1 MTHAGVAIALVATT
15 IYNVGFVLE
24 KRALTYL
31 PVIDAHRIWS
41 LLRTLFTARG
51 WLAGFALILI
61 GMVLQLV
68 VLSLEP
74 LTVAQ
79 PLQASGVVVTILLS
93 RLVLRERLGRTELV
107 CIAVLVISV
116 VLLSLSS
123 GHGSAAGTHA
133 DGLAVFLA
141 ALPGF
146 VASLVIYWS
155 AQRAARARHR
165 HRAGASGIRYGLCAG
180 LMYGVAGLALKALSA
195 SLFSGGRTHS
205 LLIAAALSPYL
216 YVALACMAAGL
227 CLFQSA
233 LQRSPA
239 SIVVPVGAIIST
251 GYLIVIGS
259 WLFHERLPASPV
271 LLSLRLIGGIAAVF
285 VPIVLT
291 VTAERGGS
299 RQRPVLGAEPATG
312 PFPLTERPPVMSLD
326 PLLLEL
332 LACPID
338 KQALLY
344 LDEEGF
350 LYNPRLRRL
359 YRVRDDIPVLLADQG
374 ETVTGERHQDLLRRA
389 AADGAQ
395 ATLQVPL
402 RDALLPYLDELRGHP
417 DQAGA
422 KDDSGEDAA

>member
-1 MTHAGVAIALVATT
+1 VTHAGIAIALVATT

-31 PVIDAHRIWS
+31 PAIDAHRIWS
-41 LLRTLFTARG
+41 LLRTLFTAPG
-51 WLAGFALILI
+51 WLAGFAFILV

-93 RLVLRERLGRTELV
+93 RLVLRERLGRIELV
-107 CIAVLVISV
+107 CIAVLVGSV
-116 VLLSLSS
+116 ILLSLSS
-123 GHGSAAGTHA
+123 GSGSTAGTHA
-133 DGLAVFLA
+133 DALSVTLA

-146 VASLVIYWS
+146 ALAAGIYWS
-155 AQRAARARHR
+155 AQRAGRARHR
-165 HRAGASGIRYGLCAG
+165 QQRPASGISYGLCAG

-195 SLFSGGRTHS
+195 SLFSGHRAHS
-205 LLIAAALSPYL
+205 LLVAAALSPYL
-216 YVALACMAAGL
+216 YVALGCMAAGL
-227 CLFQSA
+227 CLFQTA

-239 SIVVPVGAIIST
+239 SIVVPLGAIIST

-259 WLFHERLPASPV
+259 WLFHERLPSSPV
-271 LLSLRLIGGIAAVF
+271 LLALRLIGGIAAVL
-285 VPIVLT
+285 VPIVLA
-291 VTAERGGS
+291 VTAERAASRRRPAPGS
-299 RQRPVLGAEPATG
+299 EPPASF
-312 PFPLTERPPVMSLD
+312 PFPTERPPAMSLD
-326 PLLLEL
+326 PLLLDL

-344 LDEEGF
+344 LAGEGL

-359 YRVRDDIPVLLADQG
+359 YHVRDDIPVLLADRG
-374 ETVTGERHQDLLRRA
+374 ETVTAERHQDLLRRA

-402 RDALLPYLDELRGHP
+402 RDALLPHLPELRGHP
-417 DQAGA
+417 DQADE

>member
-1 MTHAGVAIALVATT
+1 VTHAGIAIALVATT

-31 PVIDAHRIWS
+31 PAIDAHRIWS
-41 LLRTLFTARG
+41 LLRTLFTAPG
-51 WLAGFALILI
+51 WLAGFAFILV
-61 GMVLQLV
+61 GMVLQLI

-93 RLVLRERLGRTELV
+93 RLVLRERLGRIELV
-107 CIAVLVISV
+107 CIAVLVASV

-133 DGLAVFLA
+133 DALSVTLA

-146 VASLVIYWS
+146 GLAAGIYWS
-155 AQRAARARHR
+155 AQRSARARHR
-165 HRAGASGIRYGLCAG
+165 QRRPASGISYGLCAG

-195 SLFSGGRTHS
+195 ALFSGHREHS

-216 YVALACMAAGL
+216 YVALGCMAAGL
-227 CLFQSA
+227 CLFQTA

-239 SIVVPVGAIIST
+239 SIVVPLGAIIST

-259 WLFHERLPASPV
+259 WLFHERLPSSPL
-271 LLSLRLIGGIAAVF
+271 LLSLRLVGGIAAVL
-285 VPIVLT
+285 VPIVLA
-291 VTAERGGS
+291 VTAERAATRRRPAIGS
-299 RQRPVLGAEPATG
+299 EPPPG
-312 PFPLTERPPVMSLD
+312 FPFPTERPPAMSLD
-326 PLLLEL
+326 PLLLDL

-338 KQALLY
+338 KQALVY
-344 LDEEGF
+344 LAEEGL

-359 YRVRDDIPVLLADQG
+359 YYVRDDIPVMLADRG
-374 ETVTGERHQDLLRRA
+374 ETVTTERHQDLLRRA

-395 ATLQVPL
+395 VTLQVPL
-402 RDALLPYLDELRGHP
+402 RDALLPYLPELRGHP
-417 DQAGA
+417 EQAGE

>member
-1 MTHAGVAIALVATT
+1 VTHAGVAIALVATT

-31 PVIDAHRIWS
+31 PAIDAHRIWS
-41 LLRTLFTARG
+41 LLRTLFTAPG

-107 CIAVLVISV
+107 CIAVLVASV
-116 VLLSLSS
+116 ILLSLSS
-123 GHGSAAGTHA
+123 GHGSEAGTHA
-133 DGLAVFLA
+133 DAFSVTLA

-146 VASLVIYWS
+146 ALSIGIYWS

-165 HRAGASGIRYGLCAG
+165 YRRGVSGVSYGLCAG
-180 LMYGVAGLALKALSA
+180 LMYGVAGLALKCLSA
-195 SLFSGGRTHS
+195 SLFSGSRPHS
-205 LLIAAALSPYL
+205 LVVAAALSPYL
-216 YVALACMAAGL
+216 YVALGCMAAGL
-227 CLFQSA
+227 CLFQTA

-239 SIVVPVGAIIST
+239 SIVVPLGAIIST

-259 WLFHERLPASPV
+259 WLFHERLPSSPV
-271 LLSLRLIGGIAAVF
+271 LLSLRLAGGIAAVF
-285 VPIVLT
+285 VPVVLT
-291 VTAERGGS
+291 VNAERVAA
-299 RQRPVLGAEPATG
+299 RRRPANGNGPAPG
-312 PFPLTERPPVMSLD
+312 PFPPTERPPEMSLD
-326 PLLLEL
+326 PLLLDL

-338 KQALLY
+338 KQTLLY
-344 LDEEGF
+344 LAEEGL

-359 YRVRDDIPVLLADQG
+359 YYVRDDIPVMLADQG

-402 RDALLPYLDELRGHP
+402 RDAMLPYLAELRAHP
-417 DQAGA
+417 DQAA
-422 KDDSGEDAA
+422 DKDDSGEDAA

>member
-1 MTHAGVAIALVATT
+1 MTHAGIAIALVATT

-41 LLRTLFTARG
+41 LLRTLFTAPG
-51 WLAGFALILI
+51 WLAGFALILV
-61 GMVLQLV
+61 GMVLQLI

-93 RLVLRERLGRTELV
+93 RLVLRERLGRTELA
-107 CIAVLVISV
+107 CIGVLVVSV

-133 DGLAVFLA
+133 DALGVTLA

-146 VASLVIYWS
+146 LIALFIYWS
-155 AQRAARARHR
+155 AQHAARARHR
-165 HRAGASGIRYGLCAG
+165 QRRAVSGVSYGLCAG

-195 SLFSGGRTHS
+195 SLFSGHRAHS

-216 YVALACMAAGL
+216 YVALGCLAAGL
-227 CLFQSA
+227 ALFQTA

-239 SIVVPVGAIIST
+239 SIVVPLGAIIST

-271 LLSLRLIGGIAAVF
+271 LLSMRLIGGIAAVF
-285 VPIVLT
+285 VPVVLT
-291 VTAERGGS
+291 VTAERAATRRRSATGG
-299 RQRPVLGAEPATG
+299 GPATG
-312 PFPLTERPPVMSLD
+312 SLSPTERPPAMSLD
-326 PLLLEL
+326 PLLLDL

-344 LDEEGF
+344 LAEDGL

-359 YRVRDDIPVLLADQG
+359 YHVHDDIPVLLADQG
-374 ETVTGERHQDLLRRA
+374 ETVTSERHQDLLRRA
-389 AADGAQ
+389 AADRAQ
-395 ATLQVPL
+395 ATMQVPL
-402 RDALLPYLDELRGHP
+402 RDALRPYLAELRG
-417 DQAGA
+417 DSGQAGE

>member
-1 MTHAGVAIALVATT
+1 MTHAGIAIALVATT

-79 PLQASGVVVTILLS
+79 PLQASGVVVTIVLS

-107 CIAVLVISV
+107 CVAVLVISV

-133 DGLAVFLA
+133 DGLAVTLA

-146 VASLVIYWS
+146 VVSLVIYWS
-155 AQRAARARHR
+155 AQRAARHR
-165 HRAGASGIRYGLCAG
+165 HQAGESGISYGLCAG

-205 LLIAAALSPYL
+205 LLVAAALSPYL

-285 VPIVLT
+285 VPVVLT
-291 VTAERGGS
+291 VTAERAGP
-299 RQRPVLGAEPATG
+299 RQRPVLGPEPATG
-312 PFPLTERPPVMSLD
+312 SFPLTERPPVMSLD
-326 PLLLEL
+326 PLLLDL

-344 LDEEGF
+344 LDEEGL

-359 YRVRDDIPVLLADQG
+359 YHVRDDIPVLLADRG

-395 ATLQVPL
+395 ATLRVPL

-417 DQAGA
+417 GQAGD

>member
-1 MTHAGVAIALVATT
+1 VTHAGIAIALVATT

-31 PVIDAHRIWS
+31 PAIDAHRIWS
-41 LLRTLFTARG
+41 LLRTLFTAPG
-51 WLAGFALILI
+51 WLAGFSLILV

-93 RLVLRERLGRTELV
+93 WLVLRERLGRIELV
-107 CIAVLVISV
+107 CIAVLVASV
-116 VLLSLSS
+116 ILLSLSS
-123 GHGSAAGTHA
+123 GSGSAAGTHA
-133 DGLAVFLA
+133 DALSVTLA

-146 VASLVIYWS
+146 GLAAGIYWS
-155 AQRAARARHR
+155 AQRAGRARHR
-165 HRAGASGIRYGLCAG
+165 QRRTASGISYGLCAG

-195 SLFSGGRTHS
+195 ALFSGHRAHS

-216 YVALACMAAGL
+216 YVALGCMAAGL
-227 CLFQSA
+227 CLFQTA

-239 SIVVPVGAIIST
+239 SIVVPLGAIIST

-259 WLFHERLPASPV
+259 WLFHERLPSSPV
-271 LLSLRLIGGIAAVF
+271 LLSLRLVGGIAAVL
-285 VPIVLT
+285 VPVVLA
-291 VTAERGGS
+291 VNAERAASHRRPAPGS
-299 RQRPVLGAEPATG
+299 EPPAG
-312 PFPLTERPPVMSLD
+312 FPFPIERPPAMSLD
-326 PLLLEL
+326 PLLLDL

-344 LDEEGF
+344 LAEEGL

-359 YRVRDDIPVLLADQG
+359 YYVRDDIPVMLADRG
-374 ETVTGERHQDLLRRA
+374 ETVTAERHQDLLRRA
-389 AADGAQ
+389 VADGAQ

-402 RDALLPYLDELRGHP
+402 RDALLPHLPELRGHP
-417 DQAGA
+417 DQAED

>member
-41 LLRTLFTARG
+41 LLRTLFTAPG

-107 CIAVLVISV
+107 CIAVLVASV
-116 VLLSLSS
+116 ILLSLSG
-123 GHGSAAGTHA
+123 GHGSQAGTHA
-133 DGLAVFLA
+133 DGLSVTLA

-146 VASLVIYWS
+146 ALCAGIYWA
-155 AQRAARARHR
+155 AQRAGRARHR
-165 HRAGASGIRYGLCAG
+165 YRRGVSGVSYGLCAG
-180 LMYGVAGLALKALSA
+180 LMYGVAGLALKCLSA
-195 SLFSGGRTHS
+195 SLFSGHRAHS
-205 LLIAAALSPYL
+205 LVAAAALSPYL
-216 YVALACMAAGL
+216 YVALGCMAAGL
-227 CLFQSA
+227 CLFQTA

-239 SIVVPVGAIIST
+239 SIVVPLGAIIST

-285 VPIVLT
+285 VPVVLT
-291 VTAERGGS
+291 VTAERAAA
-299 RQRPVLGAEPATG
+299 RRRPATG
-312 PFPLTERPPVMSLD
+312 SGPAPRPLPPIGDEPAPGPFPSTERRPHDEPGSATAGPAGLPDRQADPAVPGRRGSAVQPAAAPPV
-326 PLLLEL
+326 
-332 LACPID
+332 
-338 KQALLY
+338 
-344 LDEEGF
+344 
-350 LYNPRLRRL
+350 LR
-359 YRVRDDIPVLLADQG
+359 P
-374 ETVTGERHQDLLRRA
+374 
-389 AADGAQ
+389 
-395 ATLQVPL
+395 
-402 RDALLPYLDELRGHP
+402 
-417 DQAGA
+417 
-422 KDDSGEDAA
+422 

>member
-1 MTHAGVAIALVATT
+1 MTHFGVAIALVATT

-31 PVIDAHRIWS
+31 PAIDAHRIVS
-41 LLRTLFTARG
+41 LLRTLFTAPG
-51 WLAGFALILI
+51 WLAGFALILT

-93 RLVLRERLGRTELV
+93 RLVLRERLGRIEIT
-107 CIAVLVISV
+107 CITVLVVSV

-123 GHGSAAGTHA
+123 GHGSDAGTHA
-133 DGLAVFLA
+133 DGLSVALA
-141 ALPGF
+141 ALPGI
-146 VASLVIYWS
+146 ALGLIIYGS

-165 HRAGASGIRYGLCAG
+165 FRRGVSGVSYGLCAG

-195 SLFSGGRTHS
+195 GLFSGHRTGS
-205 LLIAAALSPYL
+205 LLTAAALSPYL
-216 YVALACMAAGL
+216 YVALACMGAGL
-227 CLFQSA
+227 VLFQTA

-239 SIVVPVGAIIST
+239 SIVVPLGAIIST

-259 WLFHERLPASPV
+259 WLFHERLPSSPV
-271 LLSLRLIGGIAAVF
+271 LLAMRLTGGIAAVF
-285 VPIVLT
+285 VPVVLT
-291 VTAERGGS
+291 VAAERGATRSQPVAGS
-299 RQRPVLGAEPATG
+299 G
-312 PFPLTERPPVMSLD
+312 PLAAPLPSTERPPAMSLD
-326 PLLLEL
+326 PLLLDL

-344 LDEEGF
+344 LADDGL

-359 YRVRDDIPVLLADQG
+359 YQVRDDIPVMLADQG
-374 ETVTGERHQDLLRRA
+374 ETVTDERHLDLLRRSA
-389 AADGAQ
+389 AGEAQ
-395 ATLQVPL
+395 PTLQLSL
-402 RDALLPYLDELRGHP
+402 RDALVPYVADLRGHP
-417 DQAGA
+417 GQAG
-422 KDDSGEDAA
+422 DSGDSGEDAA

>member
-155 AQRAARARHR
+155 AQRGARARHR
-165 HRAGASGIRYGLCAG
+165 HRAGASGISYGLCAG

-195 SLFSGGRTHS
+195 SLFSGGRTQS

-285 VPIVLT
+285 VPVVLT
-291 VTAERGGS
+291 VTAERAGS
-299 RQRPVLGAEPATG
+299 RQRPVLGTEPA
-312 PFPLTERPPVMSLD
+312 PARSPLPKG
-326 PLLLEL
+326 LL
-332 LACPID
+332 
-338 KQALLY
+338 
-344 LDEEGF
+344 
-350 LYNPRLRRL
+350 
-359 YRVRDDIPVLLADQG
+359 
-374 ETVTGERHQDLLRRA
+374 
-389 AADGAQ
+389 
-395 ATLQVPL
+395 
-402 RDALLPYLDELRGHP
+402 
-417 DQAGA
+417 
-422 KDDSGEDAA
+422 S

>member
-93 RLVLRERLGRTELV
+93 RLVLRKRLGGAPSW
-107 CIAVLVISV
+107 CIAVLVIWWSWSACPV
-116 VLLSLSS
+116 
-123 GHGSAAGTHA
+123 GRSAAGTHA

-155 AQRAARARHR
+155 AQREPGRHQPPGVR
-165 HRAGASGIRYGLCAG
+165 PYPLRTVRRTDVRGGRAGPQGAVGL
-180 LMYGVAGLALKALSA
+180 V
-195 SLFSGGRTHS
+195 FSGGRTHS

-251 GYLIVIGS
+251 GYLIVIGR
-259 WLFHERLPASPV
+259 LF
-271 LLSLRLIGGIAAVF
+271 
-285 VPIVLT
+285 
-291 VTAERGGS
+291 
-299 RQRPVLGAEPATG
+299 Q
-312 PFPLTERPPVMSLD
+312 
-326 PLLLEL
+326 
-332 LACPID
+332 
-338 KQALLY
+338 
-344 LDEEGF
+344 
-350 LYNPRLRRL
+350 
-359 YRVRDDIPVLLADQG
+359 
-374 ETVTGERHQDLLRRA
+374 
-389 AADGAQ
+389 
-395 ATLQVPL
+395 
-402 RDALLPYLDELRGHP
+402 
-417 DQAGA
+417 
-422 KDDSGEDAA
+422 

>member
-1 MTHAGVAIALVATT
+1 MTHFGIAVALVATT

-24 KRALTYL
+24 KRALSYL
-31 PVIDAHRIWS
+31 PAIDAHRVWS
-41 LLRTLFTARG
+41 LLRTLFTAPG
-51 WLAGFALILI
+51 WLAGFGLILT

-93 RLVLRERLGRTELV
+93 RLVLRERLGRIELA
-107 CIAVLVISV
+107 CIVVLVVSV

-123 GHGSAAGTHA
+123 GHGSGAGTHA
-133 DGLAVFLA
+133 DGLSVTLA

-146 VASLVIYWS
+146 VLALAIYWS
-155 AQRAARARHR
+155 AHRAGRARHR
-165 HRAGASGIRYGLCAG
+165 YRRGVTGVSYGLCAG

-195 SLFSGGRTHS
+195 ELFAGHRAHS
-205 LLIAAALSPYL
+205 LLVSAALSPYL
-216 YVALACMAAGL
+216 YVALGCLAAGL
-227 CLFQSA
+227 VLFQTA

-239 SIVVPVGAIIST
+239 SIVVPLAAIIST

-259 WLFHERLPASPV
+259 WLFHERLPSSPV
-271 LLSLRLIGGIAAVF
+271 LLAMRLIGGIAAVF
-285 VPIVLT
+285 VPVVLT
-291 VTAERGGS
+291 VAAERAAT
-299 RQRPVLGAEPATG
+299 RRRPATAG
-312 PFPLTERPPVMSLD
+312 GLLPSPPHSTERPPAMSLD
-326 PLLLEL
+326 PLLLDL

-344 LDEEGF
+344 LAEEGL

-359 YRVRDDIPVLLADQG
+359 YHVRDDIPVMLADQG
-374 ETVTGERHQDLLRRA
+374 ETVAGERHLDLLRQSA
-389 AADGAQ
+389 AGGARP
-395 ATLQVPL
+395 TLQVSL
-402 RDALLPYLDELRGHP
+402 RDALVPYVAELRGQS
-417 DQAGA
+417 DQAGE

>member
-1 MTHAGVAIALVATT
+1 MTHFGVAIALVATT

-31 PVIDAHRIWS
+31 PAIDAHRIVS
-41 LLRTLFTARG
+41 LLRTLFTAPG
-51 WLAGFALILI
+51 WLAGFALILG

-93 RLVLRERLGRTELV
+93 RLVLRERLGRTELA
-107 CIAVLVISV
+107 CIGVLVVSV

-123 GHGSAAGTHA
+123 GHGSAAGTSA
-133 DGLAVFLA
+133 DGLGVTLA

-146 VASLVIYWS
+146 LISLLIYWS
-155 AQRAARARHR
+155 AHRASRARHR
-165 HRAGASGIRYGLCAG
+165 YRRGVTGVSYGLCAG

-195 SLFSGGRTHS
+195 GLFSGHRTHS
-205 LLIAAALSPYL
+205 LLASTALSPYL
-216 YVALACMAAGL
+216 YVALACMGAGL
-227 CLFQSA
+227 VLFQTA

-239 SIVVPVGAIIST
+239 SIVVPLGAIVST

-271 LLSLRLIGGIAAVF
+271 LLSMRLFGGIAAVF
-285 VPIVLT
+285 VPVVLT
-291 VTAERGGS
+291 VAAERAATRRRPAPGGA
-299 RQRPVLGAEPATG
+299 PLTG
-312 PFPLTERPPVMSLD
+312 PSPSTERPPAMSLD
-326 PLLLEL
+326 PLLLDL

-344 LDEEGF
+344 LAEDGL

-359 YRVRDDIPVLLADQG
+359 YHVRDDIPVMLADQG
-374 ETVTGERHQDLLRRA
+374 ETVSEDRHRDLLRRSA
-389 AADGAQ
+389 AGA
-395 ATLQVPL
+395 ARPTLQVPL
-402 RDALLPYLDELRGHP
+402 RDALVPYVAEVRGHP
-417 DQAGA
+417 EQAGE

>member
-1 MTHAGVAIALVATT
+1 MTHAGIAIALVATT

-31 PVIDAHRIWS
+31 PAIDAHRIWS
-41 LLRTLFTARG
+41 LLRTLFTAPG
-51 WLAGFALILI
+51 WLAGFAFILV

-93 RLVLRERLGRTELV
+93 RLVLRERLGRIELV
-107 CIAVLVISV
+107 CIAVLVASV

-133 DGLAVFLA
+133 DALSVTLA

-146 VASLVIYWS
+146 GLAAGIYWS
-155 AQRAARARHR
+155 AQRPGRARHR
-165 HRAGASGIRYGLCAG
+165 QRRPASGISYGLCAG

-195 SLFSGGRTHS
+195 ALFSGHRAHS

-216 YVALACMAAGL
+216 YVALDCMAAGL
-227 CLFQSA
+227 CLFQTA

-239 SIVVPVGAIIST
+239 SIVVPLGAIIST

-259 WLFHERLPASPV
+259 WLFHERLPSSPL
-271 LLSLRLIGGIAAVF
+271 LLSLRLIGGIAAVL
-285 VPIVLT
+285 VPIVLA
-291 VTAERGGS
+291 VTAERAATRRRPALGS
-299 RQRPVLGAEPATG
+299 EPPAG
-312 PFPLTERPPVMSLD
+312 FPFPTERPPAMSLD
-326 PLLLEL
+326 PLLLDL

-344 LDEEGF
+344 LAEEGL

-359 YRVRDDIPVLLADQG
+359 YHVRDDIPVMLADRG
-374 ETVTGERHQDLLRRA
+374 ETVTAERHQDLLRRA

-395 ATLQVPL
+395 VTLQVPL
-402 RDALLPYLDELRGHP
+402 RDALLPYLPELRGHP
-417 DQAGA
+417 DQAGDA
-422 KDDSGEDAA
+422 GDSGEDAA